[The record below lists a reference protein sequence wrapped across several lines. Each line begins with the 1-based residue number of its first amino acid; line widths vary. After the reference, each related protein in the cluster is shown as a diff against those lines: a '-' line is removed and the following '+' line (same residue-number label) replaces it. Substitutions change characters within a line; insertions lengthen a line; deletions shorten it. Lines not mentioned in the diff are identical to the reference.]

1 MYNCLNIFHKM
12 INIKNNVW
20 KLYFTFNYN
29 DVWWLNDVQK
39 IKLIALVIV
48 LCEQNDTRLIRDWR
62 NYC

>member
-12 INIKNNVW
+12 INIKNNEW

-48 LCEQNDTRLIRDWR
+48 LCEQNDTRLIRDWS